1 MIPKTILQKV
11 DNTIQREGGF
21 VNNAYD
27 RGGPT
32 KYGIT
37 ERTARTHGYKGD
49 MRDLTRAQA
58 VEIYLK
64 EYMYAPGFDRIAE
77 INGPIAE
84 ELFDTGVMSGPSVPR
99 PWLQR
104 SLNLLNHSH
113 RDKPWFD
120 DLVVDGILGQ
130 KTRDALSEVLRRR
143 GKDGETIILRT
154 LNCLQGAYLIQIT
167 ERRVQNEEFIAG
179 WFLHRV
185 VI

>member
-1 MIPKTILQKV
+1 MIPETILRTV
-11 DNTIQREGGF
+11 DNTIQREGGY
-21 VNNAYD
+21 VNNPHD

-32 KYGIT
+32 KFGIT
-37 ERTARTHGYKGD
+37 ERTARRHGYKGD
-49 MRDLTRAQA
+49 MRDLTRPQA
-58 VEIYLK
+58 VDIYLK
-64 EYMYAPGFDRIAE
+64 EYMIAPGFDRIAD
-77 INGPIAE
+77 INPAIAE
-84 ELFDTGVMSGPSVPR
+84 ELFDAGVMSGPSVPR

-130 KTRDALSEVLRRR
+130 KTRDALAEVLRRR
-143 GKDGETIILRT
+143 GKDGEKVLLRM
-154 LNCLQGAYLIQIT
+154 LNSLQGAFLIQIT
-167 ERRVQNEEFIAG
+167 EGRVQNEEFIYG

>member
-1 MIPKTILQKV
+1 MIPASILQKV
-11 DNTIQREGGF
+11 NNTIAKEGGY
-21 VNNAYD
+21 VNNPYD

-37 ERTARTHGYKGD
+37 ERTARKHGYKGD
-49 MRDLTRAQA
+49 MRDLPREQA

-77 INGPIAE
+77 ISAPIAE

-104 SLNLLNHSH
+104 SLNTLNRSH
-113 RDKPWFD
+113 RDNPWYD

-143 GKDGETIILRT
+143 GKDGEIIILRM
-154 LNCLQGAYLIQIT
+154 LNCLQGAFLIQIT
-167 ERRVQNEEFIAG
+167 ESRVQNEEHIAG
-179 WFLHRV
+179 WFLNRV

>member
-1 MIPKTILQKV
+1 MIPASILQKIN
-11 DNTIQREGGF
+11 NTIAKEGGY
-21 VNNAYD
+21 VNNPYD

-37 ERTARTHGYKGD
+37 ERTARKHGYTGD
-49 MRDLTRAQA
+49 MRDLTREQA
-58 VEIYLK
+58 VDIYTK
-64 EYMYAPGFDRIAE
+64 EYMVEPGFARIAE

-84 ELFDTGVMSGPSVPR
+84 ELFDTGVMSGPALPR

-104 SLNLLNHSH
+104 VLNLLNHSH
-113 RDKPWFD
+113 RDNPWYD

-130 KTRDALSEVLRRR
+130 KTRDALREVLRRR
-143 GKDGETIILRT
+143 GKDGEIIILRA

-179 WFLHRV
+179 WFLNRV